1 MFYNILMAETP
12 ETVVHKMLNSLKYN
26 SSVVDIIDMMDN
38 VADPV
43 RKVVLFALLITRLS
57 LI

>member
-1 MFYNILMAETP
+1 MVVTP
-12 ETVVHKMLNSLKYN
+12 KTVVHKMLNSFKYN
-26 SSVVDIIDMMDN
+26 SSVVDVIDVMDN

-57 LI
+57 